1 MVDNGGSLRKPR
13 IGIMIGDPGGIGP
26 EVVLKALATGEPG
39 KLCTPILIGA
49 KHVLDRT
56 LAACRID
63 MPLTVLRSVD
73 EAEEAS
79 GVAVLEAG
87 DLDPHHYDFGRSS
100 AESGDAVWAWREVAV
115 SLAADGKIDGWVM
128 APIDSGSLK
137 AAGRSPDD
145 FLPESSYLL
154 RLSGPMRIVPLS
166 EHIPLS
172 EVAASVT
179 PEKVTHVIRLLAD
192 NLHRWGIPEPRIAVA
207 GINPHAMFP
216 EDKEKVLP
224 GVERARANGIDA
236 TGPIAPDSVFR
247 HLIDG
252 QYDAVVTMYHDQ
264 GQIPLKTS
272 NFEGA
277 CTVFMGMPYVTVTV
291 PHGSA
296 YEIAGRCKAQHHSM
310 LAALTTAA
318 RLAGGGN
325 FTLPST
331 TQWSEGNAPAMSMRT

>member
-1 MVDNGGSLRKPR
+1 MTDAGSIMRKPR

-39 KLCTPILIGA
+39 ELCTPILIGA

-56 LAACRID
+56 LAACGIE
-63 MPLTVLRSVD
+63 MPLTVLRSV
-73 EAEEAS
+73 EQAEEVS

-87 DLDPHHYDFGRSS
+87 DLDPHDYDFGRSS
-100 AESGDAVWAWREVAV
+100 SKSGDAVWAWRQMAV
-115 SLAADGKIDGWVM
+115 GLAADGKIDGWVM

-137 AAGRSPDD
+137 AAGRSADD
-145 FLPESSYLL
+145 FLPEESYLL

-166 EHIPLS
+166 EHILLS
-172 EVAASVT
+172 EVAESVT
-179 PEKVTHVIRLLAD
+179 PEKVSHVIHLLAD
-192 NLHRWGIPEPRIAVA
+192 NLHRWGIAEPRIAVA

-216 EDKEKVLP
+216 EDKERVLP
-224 GVERARANGIDA
+224 GVERARADGIDA
-236 TGPIAPDSVFR
+236 SGPIAPDSVFR
-247 HLIDG
+247 HMVDG
-252 QYDAVVTMYHDQ
+252 KYDAVVTMYHDQ

-296 YEIAGRCKAQHHSM
+296 YEIAGLCKAQHHSM

-318 RLAGGGN
+318 RLAGRDN
-325 FTLPST
+325 FSLPST
-331 TQWSEGNAPAMSMRT
+331 T